1 MALSIRHKSVA
12 LFLVCA
18 LIPALAVAV
27 SGYQTARQALSQF
40 LESDLATEAR
50 EAIERVESF
59 LAESQTDI
67 KSWSRL
73 ADMQDVLIDDAEG
86 DIAEDLQGFVQQYPH
101 FGEVLVTDD
110 AGRVVA
116 ATRPA
121 NKGNDLRGDPS
132 FERARGGVDYQG
144 AVARSALTD
153 AVGLTL
159 AVPIPA
165 RYDPNVTIGVL
176 IGVIDWLY
184 VETMLAEVSVAG
196 GAQDGAHLVLLA
208 NRRDGQI
215 LYRTSNT
222 GRQVERLWPSVRG
235 VSDGMIAADGRDY
248 LVQTAHSRGRD
259 GVEDPQW
266 TVQTVLSAHIAFAR
280 IDDLARDFLYVAT
293 AAAVLA
299 IVVGWFGANALVG
312 PMLSMATAMKK
323 LAAGDTTVP
332 LPALRRDDEL
342 GAVAQALN
350 TFKENAVTMTT
361 LRLQEA
367 HLKRELK
374 GAESASRAKSE
385 FLAMVSHE
393 LRTPLNAIIGFSDML
408 KGETFGPLGDRR
420 YGEYAGH
427 IKDSG
432 DRLLDIIN
440 DILDWTKIDS
450 GKDSLALGQVDIVDL
465 VRSVDALMGPRA
477 ERQGLKLRIDC
488 SPQPAI
494 LADARKLKQI
504 LSNLVGNAVKFTPAG
519 GSISLSVRRD
529 PKLGCVIR
537 VEDTGI
543 GIAAEDIPNALAP
556 FKQIDSDLNRKFE
569 GTGLGLPLSK
579 AFAEQHGGTLELES
593 KLGGGTRV
601 TVVIPDRAR
610 SAGSGQRAAA
620 YAS

>member
-12 LFLVCA
+12 LFLICA
-18 LIPALAVAV
+18 LVPAFAVAV

-59 LAESQTDI
+59 LAEAQTDV
-67 KSWSRL
+67 KSWSRV
-73 ADMQDVLIDDAEG
+73 ATMQDVLIDDAEG
-86 DIAEDLQGFVQQYPH
+86 DIGEDLQRFLQQYPY
-101 FGEVLVTDD
+101 FGEILVTDD

-116 ATRPA
+116 STRSA
-121 NKGNDLRGDPS
+121 NNSRDLRGDTA
-132 FERARGGVDYQG
+132 FESARGGVDYQSVVG
-144 AVARSALTD
+144 RSPLTD
-153 AVGLTL
+153 ALGLTL

-165 RYDPNVTIGVL
+165 RYDPNVTIGAL

-196 GAQDGAHLVLLA
+196 GAQDGAHLVVLA
-208 NRRDGQI
+208 DRRDGHI
-215 LYRTSNT
+215 LYRTANAA
-222 GRQVERLWPSVRG
+222 RQVERLWPNVRG
-235 VSDGMIAADGRDY
+235 VTEGMIAVEGRDY

-266 TVQTVLSAHIAFAR
+266 TVQTVLAGDIAFAR
-280 IDDLARDFLYVAT
+280 IDDLARDFLYVAV
-293 AAAVLA
+293 AAAILA

-312 PMLSMATAMKK
+312 PMLTMVTAMRK
-323 LAAGDTTVP
+323 LAAGDTNVA

-350 TFKENAVTMTT
+350 TFKENAVTMTA

-393 LRTPLNAIIGFSDML
+393 LRTPLNAIIGFSEML
-408 KGETFGPLGDRR
+408 KGQTFGPLGDRR
-420 YGEYAGH
+420 YGEYAEH

-432 DRLLDIIN
+432 DRLLEIIN

-450 GKDSLALGQVDIVDL
+450 GKDSLNLTNVDIVDL
-465 VRSVDALMGPRA
+465 VRSVDALVGARA
-477 ERQGLKLRIDC
+477 DTQGLKLKIDC
-488 SPQPAI
+488 PPQPAI
-494 LADARKLKQI
+494 AADKRKLKQI
-504 LSNLVGNAVKFTPAG
+504 LSNLLSNAIKFTPKG
-519 GSISLSVRRD
+519 GSVGVSVRRD
-529 PKLGCVIR
+529 SRGCVIC

-543 GIAAEDIPNALAP
+543 GIAPEDIPKALAA
-556 FKQIDSDLNRKFE
+556 FGQIDSDLNRKFE

-579 AFAEQHGGTLELES
+579 AFAEQHGGSLQLES

-601 TVVIPDRAR
+601 TVVIPDKGQA
-610 SAGSGQRAAA
+610 AGSSQRAAA